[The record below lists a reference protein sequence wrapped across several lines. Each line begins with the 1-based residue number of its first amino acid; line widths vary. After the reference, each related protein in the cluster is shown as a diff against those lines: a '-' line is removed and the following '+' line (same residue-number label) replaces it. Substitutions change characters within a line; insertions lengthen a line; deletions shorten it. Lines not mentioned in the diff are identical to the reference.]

1 MSKKAVPQ
9 PQPAPLPPDPPKP
22 PPEGPP
28 QAEAARLWIF
38 AVLLL
43 VTIPVGIFLP
53 RFWGLLPA
61 WLIILVCLLGMFGVI
76 GLSRG
81 MGFLGIL
88 VDAGRNMMSLSRLQ
102 IVLWTCVILSAFLAV
117 ALGRIGDYAYN
128 QAGYECTAPP
138 PAKEGEAP
146 AEPECA
152 EPLGIQLP
160 AVLWGLMGISMTS
173 AVASPLLKANK
184 TQRTAEQDRIQ
195 KEKEKQSA
203 QAIRNAQARGLD
215 PVPEPTT
222 VTYGAVLAQRKAANE
237 PSVEN
242 AQDSVGVMVR
252 KTSWREASFA
262 DVFTGEEVST
272 FGYVDMAKVQNF
284 FFTVIAVIAY
294 AVMLGGFMAAAGKQV
309 AGFFVFPDLTES
321 LLAILGISH
330 AGYLVDKPFTH
341 SVPDEDSRTV

>member
-1 MSKKAVPQ
+1 MN
-9 PQPAPLPPDPPKP
+9 
-22 PPEGPP
+22 PEGPP
-28 QAEAARLWIF
+28 EAKPAFLAIF
-38 AVLLL
+38 VVILL

-53 RFWGLLPA
+53 RSLGLLWA
-61 WLIILVCLLGMFGVI
+61 WLIILGCMIVAFGVI

-81 MGFLGIL
+81 MGLSGIL
-88 VDAGRNMMSLSRLQ
+88 IDAGRNMMSLSRLQ
-102 IVLWTCVILSAFLAV
+102 IVLWTCVILSAFLTT
-117 ALGRIGDYAYN
+117 ALGRIGDYAYRPS
-128 QAGYECTAPP
+128 GYECSP
-138 PAKEGEAP
+138 PAEAMEGEAP

-160 AVLWGLMGISMTS
+160 AVLWALMGISMTT

-195 KEKEKQSA
+195 QAKGGQAPRTLLDKQGRA
-203 QAIRNAQARGLD
+203 VGTVD
-215 PVPEPTT
+215 PPPP
-222 VTYGAVLAQRKAANE
+222 VTYAAVLDQRKAANE

-272 FGYVDMAKVQNF
+272 FGYVDIAKVQNF

-294 AVMLGGFMAAAGKQV
+294 GVMLGSLMAVAGKNV
-309 AGFFVFPDLTES
+309 AGFFVFPDLTEG
-321 LLAILGISH
+321 LVVILGISH

-341 SVPDEDSRTV
+341 SVPEEDSRTV

>member
-1 MSKKAVPQ
+1 MSKKVVSQ
-9 PQPAPLPPDPPKP
+9 SQPAPPPPDPPKP

-28 QAEAARLWIF
+28 AAKPGWLWIF

-43 VTIPVGIFLP
+43 VTISVGIFLP
-53 RFWGLLPA
+53 RSWGLLPA
-61 WLIILVCLLGMFGVI
+61 WLIILACLIVAFGII

-81 MGFLGIL
+81 MGLSGIL
-88 VDAGRNMMSLSRLQ
+88 IDAGSNMMSLSRLQ

-117 ALGRIGDYAYN
+117 ALGRIGDYAYTPS
-128 QAGYECTAPP
+128 GYECPP
-138 PAKEGEAP
+138 PAEAKEGEAP

-160 AVLWGLMGISMTS
+160 VVLWGLMGISMTT

-195 KEKEKQSA
+195 KEREKQSA
-203 QAIRNAQARGLD
+203 RAIRAAPGQAVD
-215 PVPEPTT
+215 PLLAPTT
-222 VTYGAVLAQRKAANE
+222 VTYAAVLAQRKKANQ
-237 PSVEN
+237 PSVES

-272 FGYVDMAKVQNF
+272 FGYVDMAKVQNL

-294 AVMLGGFMAAAGKQV
+294 AVMLGGFMAAAGKEV
-309 AGFFVFPDLTES
+309 AGFFVFPDLTEG
-321 LLAILGISH
+321 LLVILGISH

-341 SVPDEDSRTV
+341 STPGEESPTA

>member
-1 MSKKAVPQ
+1 MSENTVSES
-9 PQPAPLPPDPPKP
+9 QPAPP

-28 QAEAARLWIF
+28 PAKPGWLWMF
-38 AVLLL
+38 VVLLL
-43 VTIPVGIFLP
+43 VTVPVGIFLP

-61 WLIILVCLLGMFGVI
+61 WLIILVCLIGMFGVI

-81 MGFLGIL
+81 MGLLGIL
-88 VDAGRNMMSLSRLQ
+88 IDAGRNMMSLSRLQ
-102 IVLWTCVILSAFLAV
+102 IVLWTCVILSAFLAT

-128 QAGYECTAPP
+128 QAGYECPAPP
-138 PAKEGEAP
+138 PATEGEAP

-160 AVLWGLMGISMTS
+160 AVLWGLMGISMTT

-195 KEKEKQSA
+195 KEKEKQAALAIHSA
-203 QAIRNAQARGLD
+203 GERGVA
-215 PVPEPTT
+215 PPPAPTP
-222 VTYGAVLAQRKAANE
+222 VTYAAVLTQRKAANE
-237 PSVEN
+237 PAVEN

-272 FGYVDMAKVQNF
+272 FGYVDIAKVQNF

-294 AVMLGGFMAAAGKQV
+294 GVMLGGLMVATGKNV
-309 AGFFVFPDLTES
+309 AGFFLFPDLTEG

-341 SVPDEDSRTV
+341 STPGEDSPTV